1 HENELYAVALSPGG
15 TLLASGAGD
24 CTVRVWEVATGK
36 EIRHVQGRQT
46 VRSVVFSPNGK
57 LLAAS
62 DGDGVLR
69 LYDVATGGVG
79 HAMRRPEPAGTSAFA
94 PDGTV
99 LASSGSENGGIY
111 LWDVATGKERRRE
124 PGHRSRVDR
133 VVVSPDGKVIASAG
147 REPGIRLWSAA
158 TGEEL
163 GQLPT
168 KQG

>member
-1 HENELYAVALSPGG
+1 AFSPNGQ
-15 TLLASGAGD
+15 LVASGAGD

-36 EIRHVQGRQT
+36 EIRHSQGRQT

-62 DGDGVLR
+62 DGDGALR
-69 LYDVATGGVG
+69 LYEVATGGLV
-79 HAMRRPEPAGTSAFA
+79 HEMRQPEPAGTIAFA
-94 PDGTV
+94 PEGTV
-99 LASSGSENGGIY
+99 LASTGTENGGIY

-147 REPGIRLWSAA
+147 REP
-158 TGEEL
+158 
-163 GQLPT
+163 
-168 KQG
+168 